1 MAHIREEI
9 EMPAADAISAAIKA
23 ALQTD

>member
-9 EMPAADAISAAIKA
+9 EMPAAPAIDAAIKA
-23 ALQTD
+23 ALQTA